1 MIHQM
6 LIIKI
11 LWRFYRKC
19 RKEPYSSLTID
30 TTLPTNDPLGFSK
43 NLSLSY
49 KSDGS

>member
-1 MIHQM
+1 MQLMIHQM
-6 LIIKI
+6 LIT
-11 LWRFYRKC
+11 
-19 RKEPYSSLTID
+19 KEPYSSLTID